1 MRGFTIYPKISI
13 DEIILY
19 TFDTGMLFCGY
30 WSFTNMI
37 ILWPISK
44 TNQNININMD
54 EIDESDIDR

>member
-37 ILWPISK
+37 ILWQISK
-44 TNQNININMD
+44 TNQKHRYKIWM
-54 EIDESDIDR
+54 R